1 MAAVTDENARDT
13 DGKTENA
20 AQLRARFEQQIA
32 PRVRPLYQRAL
43 RTTRNDSDAQD
54 LLQDTL
60 EKAWKGFAGFKHDT
74 NLDAWLNRILTN
86 AYISEYRR
94 KQRRPQT
101 YLTAELP
108 DRQLAASAR
117 HTSRG
122 LASAEDEVLE
132 TLSDNWVRAAMRE
145 VPEPF
150 RSTVYYADID
160 GRTYKEIAQIMNT
173 PQGTVI
179 SRLHRGRRRLRDQ
192 LSGANAAGC
201 LSVPP
206 QAAALVAEN
215 HSTKTAIEAQ
225 QSHLATP
232 PDKHAAGGSNLA
244 SGPRDGFHLTAEATG

>member
-1 MAAVTDENARDT
+1 MATITNEDARDT

-20 AQLRARFEQQIA
+20 GQLRARFEQQLA

-43 RTTRNDSDAQD
+43 RTTRNDADAQD
-54 LLQDTL
+54 LLQD
-60 EKAWKGFAGFKHDT
+60 AWKGFAGFKLDT
-74 NLDAWLNRILTN
+74 SLEAWLNRILTN
-86 AYISEYRR
+86 AYISEYRK
-94 KQRRPQT
+94 KQRQPQT

-108 DRQLAASAR
+108 DQQLAASAR

-122 LASAEDEVLE
+122 LASAEDEALE

-150 RSTVYYADID
+150 RTTVYYADVD

-192 LSGANAAGC
+192 PSGANAAGC

-206 QAAALVAEN
+206 QAASLVAEN
-215 HSTKTAIEAQ
+215 QATKTAIERQ
-225 QSHLATP
+225 QSDLAAP
-232 PDKHAAGGSNLA
+232 PDKHAGGNILA
-244 SGPRDGFHLTAEATG
+244 PGPSRPRDRFGLTPDAIG